1 MKKIL
6 TVITLLAACVSQ
18 LDAQTYMVN
27 ALVPTESKKCSIYK
41 TGGSAMKICCYDI
54 TGGFALGAPLGGLI
68 SDNIPGKAV
77 FALKGAY
84 SKLTFVMGPYSN
96 GNPDKGNSIV
106 TVSADGKRLLDEVV
120 FAYDAPRFLTFDV
133 AGVNEIVF
141 TIPRGDTQ
149 IAFGNVKLW
158 KAGAAVSNPNTLL
171 SRVPGG
177 TVDLMQTNQLY
188 KYRESGFV
196 KPVLGDKAKGA
207 GQEKGISIN
216 RKEYNSGL
224 SFSVSQALAGTEQ
237 GFAYFWL
244 DKRYDKVSF
253 IVGPRD
259 NQSSNSSAWLVVK
272 ADKKTVYEG
281 MVTQKD
287 LAKQIVVDV
296 KGAARLGLI
305 CEYSKQ
311 RLPGRHHIRSSGYQG
326 LSGGCECSGSRHCQS

>member
-18 LDAQTYMVN
+18 LDAQTYMVT
-27 ALVPTESKKCSIYK
+27 ALVHTESKKCSIYK
-41 TGGSAMKICCYDI
+41 TGSSAMKICCYDI
-54 TGGFALGAPLGGLI
+54 TGGFVIGAPSGGLI
-68 SDNIPGKAV
+68 SDNVPGKAV

-84 SKLTFVMGPYSN
+84 SKLTFVMGPYSI

-237 GFAYFWL
+237 GFAYF
-244 DKRYDKVSF
+244 
-253 IVGPRD
+253 
-259 NQSSNSSAWLVVK
+259 
-272 ADKKTVYEG
+272 
-281 MVTQKD
+281 
-287 LAKQIVVDV
+287 
-296 KGAARLGLI
+296 
-305 CEYSKQ
+305 
-311 RLPGRHHIRSSGYQG
+311 
-326 LSGGCECSGSRHCQS
+326 

>member
-6 TVITLLAACVSQ
+6 TVITLLAACVSH

-41 TGGSAMKICCYDI
+41 TGGRSMKIGCYDI

-84 SKLTFVMGPYSN
+84 SKITFVMGPFAASSSH
-96 GNPDKGNSIV
+96 KENSIV

-120 FAYDAPRFLTFDV
+120 FAYDAPRFLTLDV

-141 TIPRGDTQ
+141 SIPRGSTE
-149 IAFGNVKLW
+149 IVFGNVKLW

-177 TVDLMQTNQLY
+177 TVNLMQTNQLY
-188 KYRESGFV
+188 KYREGGFV
-196 KPVLGDKAKGA
+196 KPVLGERAKGTS
-207 GQEKGISIN
+207 QENTISIN

-224 SFSVSQALAGTEQ
+224 SFSVSQALSGIEQ

-253 IVGPRD
+253 VVGPR
-259 NQSSNSSAWLVVK
+259 QP
-272 ADKKTVYEG
+272 EF
-281 MVTQKD
+281 QFER
-287 LAKQIVVDV
+287 LAC
-296 KGAARLGLI
+296 R
-305 CEYSKQ
+305 E
-311 RLPGRHHIRSSGYQG
+311 SG
-326 LSGGCECSGSRHCQS
+326 

>member
-1 MKKIL
+1 
-6 TVITLLAACVSQ
+6 
-18 LDAQTYMVN
+18 
-27 ALVPTESKKCSIYK
+27 
-41 TGGSAMKICCYDI
+41 
-54 TGGFALGAPLGGLI
+54 
-68 SDNIPGKAV
+68 
-77 FALKGAY
+77 
-84 SKLTFVMGPYSN
+84 
-96 GNPDKGNSIV
+96 
-106 TVSADGKRLLDEVV
+106 
-120 FAYDAPRFLTFDV
+120 
-133 AGVNEIVF
+133 
-141 TIPRGDTQ
+141 
-149 IAFGNVKLW
+149 
-158 KAGAAVSNPNTLL
+158 
-171 SRVPGG
+171 
-177 TVDLMQTNQLY
+177 MQTNQLY

-207 GQEKGISIN
+207 GQEKTISIN

-296 KGAARLGLI
+296 KGASRLGLI
-305 CEYSKQ
+305 LNTETATSWAASHTEWWIS
-311 RLPGRHHIRSSGYQG
+311 RPIRRVRAFRQQALSILTGTESPSFLTYALSCPPSSRIP
-326 LSGGCECSGSRHCQS
+326 CVE